1 VVKFAIGLFGLQ
13 DWFAGD
19 FARAL
24 QVARRADEKGV
35 DQVNLSDHVVMG
47 ERLETY
53 PYGDFSMPPTY
64 PFYEPVTT
72 LAAIA
77 SITSRIRLSAIV
89 IAPLRP
95 AVFLA
100 KQLATLDVL
109 SGGRVDI
116 GFGVGWQKEEYDG
129 CGVPW
134 EGRFARMEEQIAVC
148 RELWSQAPASYA
160 GRTVAFERL
169 YSLPFPVQPG
179 GIPFWFG
186 LPPTPRSFERIA
198 RLGGGWYPMIQDP
211 GVLRP
216 AIERLRTAYR
226 EHGRDPAALTVRV
239 VLLPS
244 AKRTDGRPDLH
255 RTLQSDLPALVA
267 AGVTTVEV
275 HPFMYCRGPDEVDA
289 FLDAIVGAKRELAA

>member
-1 VVKFAIGLFGLQ
+1 MVQIAIGLFGLQ
-13 DWFAGD
+13 DWYGGNFTP
-19 FARAL
+19 AL
-24 QVARRADEKGV
+24 QIARRADEAGV
-35 DQVNLSDHVVMG
+35 GQVNLSDHVVMG

-53 PYGDFSMPPTY
+53 PYGDFTMPPTY

-134 EGRFARMEEQIAVC
+134 EGRYTRLEEQVAVC
-148 RELWSQAPASYA
+148 RELWTQAPASFSGA
-160 GRTVAFERL
+160 TVAFDRL
-169 YSLPFPVQPG
+169 YSLPFPVQKD
-179 GIPFWFG
+179 GIPLWFG

-211 GVLRP
+211 EVLRG
-216 AIERLRTAYR
+216 AIARLRDAYR
-226 EHGRDPAALTVRV
+226 EHGRDPSQLVGRV
-239 VLLPS
+239 VLLP
-244 AKRTDGRPDLH
+244 ARRADGSPDLE
-255 RTLQSDLPALVA
+255 RTLQVELPALVA
-267 AGVTTVEV
+267 AGVTTVEL
-275 HPFMYCRGPDEVDA
+275 HPFMYCRGPDQVDA
-289 FLDAIVGAKRELAA
+289 FLESIVAAGRATVG